1 MSKEKNEPTDKF
13 IKLQELYKFKVFN
26 PSCRECLTGT
36 EWGVFMYI
44 LWEKLLYIRNDP
56 KYYNG
61 NTIKLDREF
70 KDTLLS
76 DFSIGQSS
84 YERLITKLCKG
95 GILYRIKKD
104 WYAVNPYCFA
114 RGKDL
119 KISKEMCIFRKSTL
133 NLPEGESVF
142 LTDKKKATSDK
153 SKHSLPDTQNNEEN
167 TEETREVSKIF
178 PDTLLPDTQKR
189 SRTIDK
195 FLK

>member
-1 MSKEKNEPTDKF
+1 MPDNKIPTDKF
-13 IKLQELYKFKVFN
+13 IKMQDLYNFKVFN
-26 PSCRECLTGT
+26 PSYKECLTGT

-70 KDTLLS
+70 NDTLLS
-76 DFSIGQSS
+76 NFTIGQSS

-114 RGKDL
+114 KGKNVQITKD
-119 KISKEMCIFRKSTL
+119 MCIFRKSTL
-133 NLPEGESVF
+133 NLPEGSSVF
-142 LTDKKKATSDK
+142 LTSEKEKKTGKKTTSAPEPPAPETTSTK
-153 SKHSLPDTQNNEEN
+153 EQPLGNVESSTPTQ
-167 TEETREVSKIF
+167 TK
-178 PDTLLPDTQKR
+178 PK
-189 SRTIDK
+189 RTIDR
-195 FLK
+195 FF